1 MHDTTEAPNP
11 QLYVNQK
18 KWAWRLQGEQLCIQT
33 CPVCNNSNWKF
44 FINKTNGL
52 NDCKVCNWEGNLITL
67 KIKLGDPLDSGNDLG
82 IESMREQRR
91 GTATCRC
98 ASRHRGDARGAAPAR
113 RRDGVPHLRVRL
125 QRGDDQ
131 GAEARRRYTSGIR
144 VARPQIP

>member
-82 IESMREQRR
+82 IESMREQGAARQPAGARWKSGPAHPVTMAGTVEPDRR
-91 GTATCRC
+91 GKDHCYM
-98 ASRHRGDARGAAPAR
+98 
-113 RRDGVPHLRVRL
+113 V
-125 QRGDDQ
+125 
-131 GAEARRRYTSGIR
+131 
-144 VARPQIP
+144 